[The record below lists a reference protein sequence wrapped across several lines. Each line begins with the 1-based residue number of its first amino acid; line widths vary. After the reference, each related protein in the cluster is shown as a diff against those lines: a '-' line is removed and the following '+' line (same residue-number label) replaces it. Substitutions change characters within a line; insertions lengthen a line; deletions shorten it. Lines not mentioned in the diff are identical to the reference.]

1 MSGNG
6 WRVDLSFPAEKLAI
20 LDEALSGLGGALVT
34 GGPDQSG
41 LVPVTLYLENE
52 PERPALVAALSLAA
66 AAAGCEAPDYKA
78 EPLPPTDWVAESQ
91 KSLPPIRAG
100 RFFLHGSHTTERPSG
115 GAIPLL
121 IDANQAFGTG
131 RHETTRGC
139 LLALQDLHSF
149 GVSWRGR
156 ALDMGCGSGV
166 LAMAMA
172 ALWKKPVLGV
182 DNDPASVLV
191 ARENARLNRLA
202 PLLRYEFGEGY
213 RSALVRADAPYDLI
227 VANILA
233 APLCAMAEDLKR
245 NLAPGGFAVLSGL
258 LASQERMV
266 RLRHRNAGLILAGR
280 YPLAEWMTL
289 VLQRA

>member
-1 MSGNG
+1 MSGDG
-6 WRVDLSFPAEKLAI
+6 WRVDLVFPAEGLAI
-20 LDEALSGLGGALVT
+20 LEEALGSLGGALVT
-34 GGPDQSG
+34 GGPDAEG
-41 LVPVTLYLENE
+41 DVPVTLYLEDE
-52 PERPALVAALSLAA
+52 PERAALVAALSLAA
-66 AAAGCEAPDYKA
+66 AAAACPAPDFQA

-100 RFFLHGSHTTERPSG
+100 RFFLHGSHISDVPG
-115 GAIPLL
+115 GGTIPLL

-172 ALWKKPVLGV
+172 ALWRKPVLGV
-182 DNDPASVLV
+182 DNDQASVLV
-191 ARENARLNRLA
+191 ARENARLNGLG
-202 PLLRYEFGEGY
+202 PLVRSEYADGY
-213 RSALVRADAPYDLI
+213 RSAVVRGGGPYDLI

-233 APLCAMAEDLKR
+233 APLCAMAQDLSE

-266 RLRHRNAGLILAGR
+266 RLRHRNAGLVLSGR

-289 VLQRA
+289 VLHKP

>member
-1 MSGNG
+1 MSNG
-6 WRVDLSFPAEKLAI
+6 WQVELAFPAEGLAV
-20 LDEALSGLGGALVT
+20 LEEALGALGGALVT
-34 GGPDQSG
+34 GGPDAKG
-41 LVPVTLYLENE
+41 AVPVTLYLEEE
-52 PERPALVAALSLAA
+52 PDRAALATALSLAA
-66 AAAGCEAPDYKA
+66 AATGLPEPSCRV

-100 RFFLHGSHTTERPSG
+100 RFFIHGSHVSERPRG
-115 GAIPLL
+115 GTVSLL

-139 LLALQDLHSF
+139 LLALQDLHKLGFVWS
-149 GVSWRGR
+149 GR

-172 ALWKKPVLGV
+172 ALWRRPVLGV

-191 ARENARLNRLA
+191 ARENARLNGLG
-202 PLLRYEFGEGY
+202 PLLRYEYADGY
-213 RSALVRADAPYDLI
+213 KSALVGEQGPYDLI

-233 APLCAMAEDLKR
+233 APLCAMAQDLTR
-245 NLAPGGFAVLSGL
+245 HLAPGGFAVLSGL
-258 LASQERMV
+258 LATQDRMV
-266 RLRHRNAGLILAGR
+266 RQRHRNGGLVLAGR
-280 YPLAEWMTL
+280 YPLEEWMTL